1 MSLEPE
7 KPIESLLRRYA
18 RKRRER
24 TGDSWPVPPA
34 TRRSLQQEVA
44 RKLARNSATRG
55 SWFDKLFVLDWLR
68 PIGAMTSVAI
78 LILGAWLVFGKRAD
92 RSIKPEFSSVGPS
105 VPPTSAVVQ
114 LAANDKTAASEA
126 DSLKQSTQMTES
138 RNSERLLQES
148 ESSKAVQSPAPSENR
163 FGQDNRDL
171 KAPATSLEA
180 AAQNPINKPGTSL
193 GANVA
198 TSAAAPAQ
206 DLALDSSAAASGV
219 AAALTSEKK
228 TEAGKSASLAH
239 ESLAIKAAAAQG
251 SAVSKEM
258 TQPGQSATNVVQL
271 GLFAGSQAIDLA
283 TTEAQPL
290 ARGLSAPTTRFA
302 AARRTEVIKQVLT
315 SFRVEQA
322 GRELRVID
330 SDGSVYA
337 GPILGTNDPA
347 TSVLQVSSA
356 SLDNSQKA
364 GRLAGSGGNVA
375 KPKTLEQAVFQ
386 VTGTN
391 KSLNRRVVF
400 SGTLSTNQ
408 NFGARNFNL
417 QTAAG
422 IGGALKDVQTNGQ
435 SEDVRLSGTAL
446 IEGEQPI
453 RIEAESA
460 GR

>member
-114 LAANDKTAASEA
+114 LAANDKTAASEP
-126 DSLKQSTQMTES
+126 DSLRQSKQVTGS

-239 ESLAIKAAAAQG
+239 EPLAIEAAAAQG

-337 GPILGTNDPA
+337 GPILGTNLA
-347 TSVLQVSSA
+347 TSVVQVSSG
-356 SLDNSQKA
+356 LWDNSQKA
-364 GRLAGSGGNVA
+364 GRQAGSGDNVA
-375 KPKTLEQAVFQ
+375 KPQILEQAVFQ
-386 VTGTN
+386 LTGTN

-408 NFGARNFNL
+408 NFGARKFKA
-417 QTAAG
+417 QTADG
-422 IGGALKDVQTNGQ
+422 IGGGLKDIQTNGQ

-453 RIEAESA
+453 RIEAEST